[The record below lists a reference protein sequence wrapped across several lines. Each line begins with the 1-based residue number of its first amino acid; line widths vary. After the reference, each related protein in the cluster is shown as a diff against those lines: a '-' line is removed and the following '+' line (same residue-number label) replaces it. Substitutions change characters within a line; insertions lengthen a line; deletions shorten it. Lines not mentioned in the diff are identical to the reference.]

1 VCHSSEL
8 INLSTNSPPLYACVQ
23 VHGGPYI
30 KALRYQKQCF
40 QRQADPTSMGR
51 TDYYK
56 PAWAM
61 IGLQFIYAGVALFTR
76 AALLKG
82 LSPRVFVVY
91 RQGIATLLIAP
102 IAFASRRKN
111 SSRCSLGLKSFA
123 WIFLASL
130 LGVTANQN
138 AYFEGLYLS
147 SSTIASAM
155 TNLIPAVTFVM
166 TAILGLE
173 KVHIQ
178 SLTSLAKILGTV
190 ICVGGAISMTLLKGP
205 KLLNTELLP
214 PKSSFSPGGENWL
227 LGCLL
232 LLVSSFFW
240 SLWMVLQVPI
250 SASCPDH
257 LYSSSWMCFLATLES
272 ATVAF
277 LVEKDLEAWSL
288 NSYLELSCCLFTG
301 IALAVSFFVQAW
313 CISRTGPLFS
323 AMFNPLCTVIVTIV
337 AAVFQHEETYIGSLV
352 GAFAV
357 IIGLYIVLWG
367 KAKDVEEIKEG
378 MDPKPLNNQ
387 TKIVQVIMDESSE
400 KTSKID
406 LEEPLLSDKSTKDDD
421 TWMNHK

>member
-1 VCHSSEL
+1 
-8 INLSTNSPPLYACVQ
+8 
-23 VHGGPYI
+23 
-30 KALRYQKQCF
+30 
-40 QRQADPTSMGR
+40 MGR
-51 TDYYK
+51 IDGYK
-56 PAWAM
+56 PALAM
-61 IGLQFIYAGVALFTR
+61 IGLQFTYAVVALFTR
-76 AALLKG
+76 AAFLKG
-82 LSPRVFVVY
+82 LSPTVFVVY
-91 RQGIATLLIAP
+91 RQGIATLVIAP
-102 IAFASRRKN
+102 IAFFSRRKN
-111 SSRCSLGLKSFA
+111 SSRCSLGLKSFS
-123 WIFLASL
+123 WILLSSF
-130 LGVTANQN
+130 LGVTVNQN

-173 KVHIQ
+173 KVNIR

-190 ICVGGAISMTLLKGP
+190 ICVGGAISMALLKGP

-214 PKSSFSPGGENWL
+214 PNSLFSPGGENWL
-227 LGCLL
+227 LGCLFL
-232 LLVSSFFW
+232 LGSSFFW

-301 IALAVSFFVQAW
+301 TGLAVAFFVQAW
-313 CISRTGPLFS
+313 CISQRGPLFS
-323 AMFNPLCTVIVTIV
+323 AMFNPLCTVIVTIF
-337 AAVFQHEETYIGSLV
+337 AAIFQHEETYTGSML

-367 KAKDVEEIKEG
+367 KAKDLEDIKQE
-378 MDPKPLNNQ
+378 MDPKLLNNK
-387 TKIVQVIMDESSE
+387 TKETQVIIDEISE
-400 KTSKID
+400 KTCKDD
-406 LEEPLLSDKSTKDDD
+406 LEAPLLFDKSFEDQK
-421 TWMNHK
+421 

>member
-1 VCHSSEL
+1 
-8 INLSTNSPPLYACVQ
+8 
-23 VHGGPYI
+23 
-30 KALRYQKQCF
+30 
-40 QRQADPTSMGR
+40 MGR
-51 TDYYK
+51 IDDYK
-56 PAWAM
+56 PVLAM

-82 LSPRVFVVY
+82 LSPKVFVVY
-91 RQGIATLLIAP
+91 RQGMATLLFAP
-102 IAFASRRKN
+102 IAFVSRRKN
-111 SSRCSLGLKSFA
+111 SSRCALGLKGFA
-123 WIFLASL
+123 WILLASL

-166 TAILGLE
+166 TAIFGLE
-173 KVHIQ
+173 KVNIR

-190 ICVGGAISMTLLKGP
+190 ICVGGAISMALLKGP

-214 PKSSFSPGGENWL
+214 PKSLFSPGGENWL

-232 LLVSSFFW
+232 LLGSSFFW

-257 LYSSSWMCFLATLES
+257 LYSSSLMCFLATLES

-277 LVEKDLEAWSL
+277 LVEKDLAAWSL

-301 IALAVSFFVQAW
+301 IALAVSFFAQAW
-313 CISRTGPLFS
+313 CISRRGPLFC
-323 AMFNPLCTVIVTIV
+323 AMFNPLCTVIVTIF
-337 AAVFQHEETYIGSLV
+337 AAIFLHEETSTGSLV

-357 IIGLYIVLWG
+357 IIGLYTVLWG
-367 KAKDVEEIKEG
+367 KAKDLEEIKQD
-378 MDPKPLNNQ
+378 MDPKLLNNLAK
-387 TKIVQVIMDESSE
+387 TVQVIIDESSE
-400 KTSKID
+400 TNNIID
-406 LEEPLLSDKSTKDDD
+406 LEEPLLSDKPTNNDD
-421 TWMNHK
+421 TLMNQK